1 MDDKIIRIKNELDFK
16 RWFEKNFRK
25 LGYLKIIKK
34 DSGIFP
40 DYIMLREDKEVGVEL
55 ETLLS
60 NFLLHK
66 HSLKDVD
73 EIVCVEKDI
82 KIKKPVIKAR
92 GLRYESD
99 IVRVSATVNEETSNF
114 INILLKKGSK
124 YRNKS
129 HVIESAIKLLKKD
142 EEKNEKK

>member
-1 MDDKIIRIKNELDFK
+1 MDNKIIRIKNESDFK

-40 DYIMLREDKEVGVEL
+40 DYIMLRRDKEVGVEL

-66 HSLKDVD
+66 HNLKDVD

-92 GLRYESD
+92 GLMYESD